1 MLGIDLTMAYLL
13 KGKGAILTVGE
24 IQQKGQLILMSP
36 INLYSMVQS
45 LAVLVLLLVTV
56 WVKRLKYR

>member
-1 MLGIDLTMAYLL
+1 MLGIDLTTAYLL
-13 KGKGAILTVGE
+13 KGKGAIITVGE

-45 LAVLVLLLVTV
+45 LAVLVRLLVTV
-56 WVKRLKYR
+56 WGKSLKYG

>member
-1 MLGIDLTMAYLL
+1 MLGIDLTTAYLL

-56 WVKRLKYR
+56 WGKPLKYG

>member
-1 MLGIDLTMAYLL
+1 MLGIDLTTAYLL

-56 WVKRLKYR
+56 

>member
-1 MLGIDLTMAYLL
+1 MLGIDLTTAYLL
-13 KGKGAILTVGE
+13 KGKRAILTVGE

-56 WVKRLKYR
+56 WGKPLKYG

>member
-45 LAVLVLLLVTV
+45 LAVLVRLLVTV
-56 WVKRLKYR
+56 WVKPLKYR

>member
-56 WVKRLKYR
+56 WGKSLKYG

>member
-1 MLGIDLTMAYLL
+1 MLGIDLTTAYLL
-13 KGKGAILTVGE
+13 KGKGAIITVGE

-45 LAVLVLLLVTV
+45 LAVLVRLLVTV
-56 WVKRLKYR
+56 WVKPLKYR